1 MFLKKLLGDKQPLP
15 PPVPLKKIGLA
26 CLGSFLIITVLA
38 LLSDATSTPLILGSF
53 GATCV
58 LVFGYPDAP
67 FSQPRNVVIGHITTT
82 FIGLLFLTF
91 FGPNLWSLAL
101 AVAIAI
107 GIMILFRV
115 VHPPAGSNPVIIFL
129 AQPSWSFLLFPVTLG
144 VVLIVIFALIYLN
157 LTRAES
163 YPKYW

>member
-1 MFLKKLLGDKQPLP
+1 MGDKQQLP

-26 CLGSFLIITVLA
+26 CLGSFLMITVLA
-38 LLSDATSTPLILGSF
+38 FLTDATSTPLILGSF

-67 FSQPRNVVIGHITTT
+67 FSQPRNIVIGHIITSL
-82 FIGLLFLTF
+82 IGLLFLTF
-91 FGPNLWSLAL
+91 LGPNLWSLAL
-101 AVAIAI
+101 AVALAI
-107 GIMILFRV
+107 GIMIVFRV

-129 AQPSWSFLLFPVTLG
+129 VQPSWSFLLFPVAIG
-144 VVLIVIFALIYLN
+144 AVLIVIFALIYLN
-157 LTRAES
+157 LSRAEN

>member
-1 MFLKKLLGDKQPLP
+1 MGDKQQLP

-26 CLGSFLIITVLA
+26 CLGSFLMITVLA
-38 LLSDATSTPLILGSF
+38 FLTDATSTPLILGSF

-67 FSQPRNVVIGHITTT
+67 FSQPRNIVIGHIITSL
-82 FIGLLFLTF
+82 IGLLFLTF
-91 FGPNLWSLAL
+91 LGPNLWSLAL
-101 AVAIAI
+101 AVALAI
-107 GIMILFRV
+107 GIMIIFRV

-129 AQPSWSFLLFPVTLG
+129 VQPSWSFLLFPVAIG
-144 VVLIVIFALIYLN
+144 AVLIVIFALIYLN
-157 LTRAES
+157 LSRAEN

>member
-1 MFLKKLLGDKQPLP
+1 MFLKKLLGDKQQLP
-15 PPVPLKKIGLA
+15 PPVPVKKIGLA

-38 LLSDATSTPLILGSF
+38 LLADATSTPLILGSF

-58 LVFGYPDAP
+58 LVFGYPDAS

-82 FIGLLFLTF
+82 FIGLLFLTYL
-91 FGPNLWSLAL
+91 GPNLWSLAL
-101 AVAIAI
+101 AVALAF
-107 GIMILFRV
+107 GIMLLLRV

-129 AQPSWSFLLFPVTLG
+129 VQPSWSFLLFPVAIG
-144 VVLIVIFALIYLN
+144 AVLIVIFALIYLN
-157 LTRAES
+157 LTRAEN

>member
-1 MFLKKLLGDKQPLP
+1 MFLKKLRGDKQPLP
-15 PPVPLKKIGLA
+15 PPMPLKKLGLA

-38 LLSDATSTPLILGSF
+38 LLADTTSTRLILGSF

-58 LVFGYPDAP
+58 LVFGYPAAP
-67 FSQPRNVVIGHITTT
+67 FSQPRNVVIGHITPT

-91 FGPNLWSLAL
+91 LGPNLWSLAL
-101 AVAIAI
+101 AVAISI

-129 AQPSWSFLLFPVTLG
+129 AKPSWSFLLFPVATG
-144 VVLIVIFALIYLN
+144 AVLIVIFALIYLN
-157 LTRAES
+157 LTRAEN

>member
-1 MFLKKLLGDKQPLP
+1 
-15 PPVPLKKIGLA
+15 VPLKKIGIA
-26 CLGSFLIITVLA
+26 CLGGFLIITVLA

-53 GATCV
+53 GASCV

-67 FSQPRNVVIGHITTT
+67 FSQPRNIVIGHIITA

-91 FGPNLWSLAL
+91 LGPNLWSLAL
-101 AVAIAI
+101 AVAMAI

-129 AQPSWSFLLFPVTLG
+129 AQPSWSFILFPVAIG
-144 VVLIVIFALIYLN
+144 AVLIVIFALIYLN
-157 LTRAES
+157 FTRAEN

>member
-1 MFLKKLLGDKQPLP
+1 MFLKKLMGDKQQLP

-26 CLGSFLIITVLA
+26 CLGSFLMITVLA
-38 LLSDATSTPLILGSF
+38 LLTDAISTPLILGSF

-67 FSQPRNVVIGHITTT
+67 FSQPRNIVIGHIITSL
-82 FIGLLFLTF
+82 IGLLFLTF
-91 FGPNLWSLAL
+91 LGPNLWSLAL
-101 AVAIAI
+101 AVALAI
-107 GIMILFRV
+107 GIMIVFRV

-129 AQPSWSFLLFPVTLG
+129 VQPSWSFLLFPVAIG
-144 VVLIVIFALIYLN
+144 AVLIVIFALIYLN
-157 LTRAES
+157 LSRAEN

>member
-1 MFLKKLLGDKQPLP
+1 MFLKKLLGDKQQLP
-15 PPVPLKKIGLA
+15 PPVPVKKIGLA

-38 LLSDATSTPLILGSF
+38 LLADMTSTPLILGSF

-82 FIGLLFLTF
+82 FIGLLLLTF
-91 FGPNLWSLAL
+91 LGPNLWSLAL
-101 AVAIAI
+101 AVALAI

-129 AQPSWSFLLFPVTLG
+129 AQPSWSFLLFPVAIG
-144 VVLIVIFALIYLN
+144 AVLIVIFALIYLN
-157 LTRAES
+157 LTRAEN